1 MIMKILSF
9 VHGTGISTSM
19 IEIIKIWFTEDCL
32 VGLTKDGRE
41 LKQSLLWYPDLL
53 KADEETRN
61 DYTFMQT
68 GIFWNSI
75 DTQISFESFTYPD
88 AMPSRLQAFFLNHPE
103 INVAGFAKKLGLN
116 ASLMR
121 SYINGFKTPSAD
133 REREILGY
141 IEQLGKGYTS
151 FGA

>member
-103 INVAGFAKKLGLN
+103 INVAGFAKKFGLN

-141 IEQLGKGYTS
+141 IEQLGKEYTS